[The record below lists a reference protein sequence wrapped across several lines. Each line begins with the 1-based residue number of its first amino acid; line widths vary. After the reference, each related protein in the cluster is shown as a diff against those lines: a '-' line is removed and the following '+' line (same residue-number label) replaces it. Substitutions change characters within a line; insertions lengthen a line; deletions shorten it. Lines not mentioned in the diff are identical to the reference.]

1 MKGIWKYDQLLPT
14 VQMKSRITLGEGDT
28 PLIHSR
34 HIGTSLGLENL
45 FFKLEMVNPSG
56 SYKDRFACLAVSKMV
71 EDNIPFCVA
80 TSSGNTGAAL
90 AAYCAAAGIKCYL
103 AIVDGA
109 PSGKLQQMRVYGAET
124 LMIKGFG
131 LEASVTEKVMDGLT
145 KLAAQFGSSVQI
157 SAFKYSPIPMQGVQ
171 TIAYEV
177 AEELSEGETHLF
189 SPSGGGGL
197 TLAMVKGFRK
207 WKETNKHFQI
217 PKVHC
222 VQPVGNNSIA
232 GPLRTGLDLAQE
244 VPNCTTHISGLQV
257 PNVIDGNETLGFCRS
272 TGGTGYVVEDE
283 LVYQCQESLSLN
295 EGIFCEPAGAVAL
308 AGLVQAVQKGEISSS
323 DQVVC
328 LVTGHGFKDPVSAIK
343 ISDRGL
349 GQYFDTAEETFK
361 YLKLNIDKKK

>member
-1 MKGIWKYDQLLPT
+1 MNGIWKYDHLLPSM
-14 VQMKSRITLGEGDT
+14 QMNSRISLGEGNT
-28 PLIHSR
+28 PLIRSR
-34 HIGTSLGLENL
+34 QIGRSLGLENL

-56 SYKDRFACLAVSKMV
+56 SYKDRFACLAISKMI

-80 TSSGNTGAAL
+80 TSSGNTGSAL

-131 LEASVTEKVMDGLT
+131 LEASVTEKVMSGLT
-145 KLAAQFGSSVQI
+145 RLVAHFGSSVQI
-157 SAFKYSPIPMQGVQ
+157 SAYKYSPISMQGVE

-177 AEELSEGETHLF
+177 AEELAEDDTHLF

-197 TLAMVKGFRK
+197 TLAMVRGFKK
-207 WKETNKHFQI
+207 WKENIRDFQI

-222 VQPVGNNSIA
+222 VQPAGNNSIA
-232 GPLRTGLDLAQE
+232 GPLRTGADLAQE
-244 VPNCTTHISGLQV
+244 VAQCTTRISGLQV
-257 PNVIDGNETLGFCRS
+257 PNIIDGTETLKSCRS

-283 LVYQCQESLSLN
+283 LIFQCQENLSLN
-295 EGIFCEPAGAVAL
+295 EGVFCEPAGAVAL
-308 AGLVQAVQKGEISSS
+308 AGLVQAVRNGEIKSS

-343 ISDRGL
+343 ISDKGS
-349 GQYFDTAEETFK
+349 GHYFDTPEETFN
-361 YLKLNIDKKK
+361 YLELHIDKKK